1 MEALIRD
8 IKQFAQERDWEQYH
22 SPRNLIM
29 ALSVEVAEVMEH
41 FLWLTGEQS
50 RNLPEKKKNVIMD
63 EIGDVQI
70 LLAHL
75 ADQMGIDPIE
85 AARQKLVKNRAKY
98 PADKVRGK
106 ALKYTEY
113 LSVE

>member
-63 EIGDVQI
+63 EIGD
-70 LLAHL
+70 
-75 ADQMGIDPIE
+75 
-85 AARQKLVKNRAKY
+85 
-98 PADKVRGK
+98 
-106 ALKYTEY
+106 
-113 LSVE
+113 